1 MSTPEQR
8 LAELGIELPTPVAP
22 VANYVPFVQSGN
34 QLVVSGQVAFG
45 PDGLMVGTLGADLQ
59 VPQGQA
65 AARLCAINLLAQVSA
80 ATGGDLSRV
89 KRVVRLGGF
98 VQVTPDFT
106 DIPQVINGAS
116 DLMVAVFGDAG
127 KHARFAVGVAALP
140 LGSAVEVDGMFE
152 LTS

>member
-1 MSTPEQR
+1 MSTPEER
-8 LAELGIELPTPVAP
+8 LVKLGIELPTPVAP
-22 VANYVPFVQSGN
+22 VANYVPYVKTGK
-34 QLVVSGQVAFG
+34 QLVVSGQVAIG
-45 PDGLMVGTLGADLQ
+45 EDGILVGTLGADLQ
-59 VPQGQA
+59 VPQGQQ
-65 AARLCAINLLAQVSA
+65 AARLCALNLLAQLKA
-80 ATGGDLSRV
+80 ECGDLSKV

-116 DLMVAVFGDAG
+116 DLMVDVFGDAG

-140 LGSAVEVDGMFE
+140 LASAVEVDGLFE